1 MSFEKMFLL
10 GCVSIL
16 VLITVGLIIS
26 TLMMN
31 STKFKRFQIW
41 MSALQYDK
49 EVDAKINLLINKA
62 KEGLTTAKLEDG
74 VIYFY
79 TDVNTGRY
87 EATINVRNKF
97 NNYGFIQRINN
108 SSSSITD
115 KRGSIKTSIAV
126 YDFEQELLNVNV
138 KPKADNKVVELS

>member
-16 VLITVGLIIS
+16 VLITLGLIIS

-62 KEGLTTAKLEDG
+62 KEGLTTAKLENG

-79 TDVNTGRY
+79 TDVNAGRY
-87 EATINVRNKF
+87 EAAINVCNKF

-108 SSSSITD
+108 SSSSLTD
-115 KRGSIKTSIAV
+115 KRGSIKTSVAV
-126 YDFEQELLNVNV
+126 YDFEQELLNV